1 MQYTFSKSG
10 NTVTV
15 NDLDKILLPA
25 GIVIRG
31 SNNHLNVKILSYG
44 VVLYDIAVVDIKS
57 IGGSGPNADFNTMLG
72 QFTTLFTAS

>member
-1 MQYTFSKSG
+1 MQYTFSKSS

-31 SNNHLNVKILSYG
+31 SANHSNVKILSYG
-44 VVLYDIAVVDIKS
+44 TTLYDIAVTDIKS
-57 IGGSGPNADFNTMLG
+57 IGGSAPNSDFNTMLG
-72 QFTTLFTAS
+72 QFATLFTAS